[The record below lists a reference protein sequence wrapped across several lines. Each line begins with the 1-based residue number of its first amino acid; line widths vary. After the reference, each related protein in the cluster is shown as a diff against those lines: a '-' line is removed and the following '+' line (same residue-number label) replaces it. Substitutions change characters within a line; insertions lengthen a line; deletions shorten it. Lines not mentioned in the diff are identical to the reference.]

1 MNFGLAELW
10 KNCVS
15 ARGAAVSGLVKG
27 RIGSKQGK
35 AEAFI
40 HIIYYIHLR

>member
-1 MNFGLAELW
+1 MNFGLAELQ

-27 RIGSKQGK
+27 RMGNKQGK
-35 AEAFI
+35 AEAFRD
-40 HIIYYIHLR
+40 IIYYIYLR